1 MARTARSEY
10 FSTDENVVLFIRC
23 RASRPLIPPPDQAD
37 ANAGI
42 HRVGYIED
50 LFRLYARHFAISV
63 HAHAVTHNEIRLVL
77 QSRPELLSALDD
89 AQIARRWLSVCATL
103 RRGRAHSDEP
113 SEEEIRTLCEDS
125 CRIAQLRHQLSDISW
140 LMRLLQQRV
149 AQLWNRED
157 NQTGTFWQSRFR
169 SVRLLDAMSH
179 LAAIAN
185 VDLAAV
191 RVQMG
196 KPISASTF
204 TSDVYRRM
212 ELQNGSEVRSD
223 MVEAASPGVRRDSA
237 ATLPAVITETPSD
250 DVTATAS
257 QTNDEV
263 AVSSIC
269 SAAIPSANSSSL
281 PSSTNVAAT
290 VCRDGRHL
298 APIFPSDNVADT
310 AARLAGWISQFRC
323 SEDSVLN
330 MKLRNYH
337 ELLDRTTLGY
347 PSEHP
352 ELSSA
357 NILAI
362 LRSLQLTFDQWVLLA
377 GQFDELFSHVAGQ
390 LAAMDACVSKRS
402 KRRACVRPAARS
414 LLNYSHAC

>member
-10 FSTDENVVLFIRC
+10 FTADENAVVFIRC

-37 ANAGI
+37 ANPGI
-42 HRVGYIED
+42 HRVRYIED

-89 AQIARRWLSVCATL
+89 AQIARRWLSVCQTL
-103 RRGRAHSDEP
+103 RRGGALSDEP
-113 SEEEIRTLCEDS
+113 SEDEIRTLCEDP
-125 CRIAQLRHQLSDISW
+125 CRIAKLRHQLSDISW
-140 LMRLLQQRV
+140 WMRLLQQRI
-149 AQLWNRED
+149 AQLCNRED
-157 NQTGTFWQSRFR
+157 NQAGTFWQSRFR
-169 SVRLLDAMSH
+169 SVLLLDAMSH

-212 ELQNGSEVRSD
+212 EQQNGSEVGAD
-223 MVEAASPGVRRDSA
+223 MVEAASSGVRNDSA
-237 ATLPAVITETPSD
+237 AALSAVITETPSD
-250 DVTATAS
+250 DVTAAAS
-257 QTNDEV
+257 QTNDEI
-263 AVSSIC
+263 AVSLNC
-269 SAAIPSANSSSL
+269 SAVPPAANSSAL
-281 PSSTNVAAT
+281 LSSTNVAAT

-298 APIFPSDNVADT
+298 APIFPSDKVADT
-310 AARLAGWISQFRC
+310 AARLAGWITQFRC

-337 ELLDRTTLGY
+337 ELLERTSLGC
-347 PSEHP
+347 PSEHS

-362 LRSLQLTFDQWVLLA
+362 LRSLQLTFDQWVQLA
-377 GQFDELFSHVAGQ
+377 GQFDELFSHVAGR
-390 LAAMDACVSKRS
+390 LPAMDACVSKRS
-402 KRRACVRPAARS
+402 KRRACVRPAVRA
-414 LLNYSHAC
+414 LLNYRHAC